1 MTFLWPSMLL
11 FLLAVPLLVAFYI
24 WTQRK
29 RSRMLATYG
38 GFEPAQQGATG
49 PGRGARV
56 RRHIPPILFLM
67 GLLILIVAMARP
79 QMVVSLPKLEGV
91 VILAFDTSG
100 SMAADDMSPTRMEAA
115 KKVSHDFMA
124 RQPATIQVGVV
135 AFSDSGFSVQPP
147 TNNAKAVFDALAR
160 LQPQRSTSLGNGIQ
174 VSLDTIAKFT
184 GQAPEDSGDFA
195 PELLPTPA
203 SVPPGSFSQAVI
215 VLISDGENTSNPDP
229 LIAAQEAARRGV
241 RIYTIGVG
249 SPNGATLKIDGL
261 NIHTQPDESMLRQ
274 ISEITGGVYYNAAT
288 EEDMRAIYDQIEPHF
303 IVKREKT
310 EITSILAGISILV
323 LMAGGFLSM
332 LWFGRVP

>member
-38 GFEPAQQGATG
+38 GFGPAQQGAASL
-49 PGRGARV
+49 GRGVRV
-56 RRHIPPILFLM
+56 WRHIPPILFLM
-67 GLLILIVAMARP
+67 GLLILIIAMARP

-100 SMAADDMSPTRMEAA
+100 SMAADDISPTRMEAA